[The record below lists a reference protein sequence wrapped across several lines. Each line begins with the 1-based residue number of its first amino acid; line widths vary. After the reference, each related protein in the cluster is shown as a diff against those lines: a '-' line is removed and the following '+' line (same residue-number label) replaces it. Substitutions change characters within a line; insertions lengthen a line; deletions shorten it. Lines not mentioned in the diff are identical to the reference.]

1 MGKYSVPDFIRKQ
14 KPKGTMVKN
23 ISGYFYVYEYKSIKG
38 HDGKRKTQMGNIIG
52 SIKPGIGYVA
62 NGSFLCDSEISTLEF
77 GEYAVTLANS
87 QQTLALLR
95 ECFNPEDAL
104 AIYAV
109 SIIHFIQGFTYM
121 KDIQSYYDMSYLSIK
136 YPSLKLGY
144 ESLSSLYDS
153 LGRRQGSVIK
163 MEEKLV
169 AACSGQVAIDG
180 HVIGCVSGENDLAV
194 KGYKFGKIGEP
205 QINLLMAYD
214 INTGIPLLS
223 RIYEGASTDK
233 VSVKDLTRQVELKNM
248 LFVIDRGFYSAE
260 NLKLFSSD
268 GNSYII
274 PLAKNITACK
284 KAVSSL
290 EMTGRFMYQQGLKAS
305 VVEYKDEMIDGNRV
319 ITYRDLNESA
329 AEQTNYLRHMGMG
342 DKAYTQEGFDKLKDF
357 MGVIVLQTSI
367 MGKTPQ
373 EIYELYK
380 KRWTIETYY
389 HYFKNKADYGSLYQQ
404 DYYKTQGLAFIMLV
418 SSLIHK
424 EFEDAVKAVK
434 GKSAQDCLL
443 DARMVKADKR
453 RGVWTVCN
461 CRKKQVELFES
472 LNTKLAVEIDQY
484 T

>member
-1 MGKYSVPDFIRKQ
+1 MGTYSVPESIRKQ

-23 ISGYFYVYEYKSIKG
+23 INGYFYVYEYKSIKG
-38 HDGKRKTQMGNIIG
+38 NDGKRKTQMGNIIG
-52 SIKPGIGYVA
+52 SIKPGIGFVPNSSY
-62 NGSFLCDSEISTLEF
+62 LCDSEISTLEF
-77 GEYAVTLANS
+77 GEYAVTIANS
-87 QQTLALLR
+87 QHTLALLR
-95 ECFNPEDAL
+95 KCFNPEDAL

-109 SIIHFIQGFTYM
+109 SMIHFIQGFTYM

-169 AACSGQVAIDG
+169 ADCSGQVAIDG
-180 HVIGCVSGENDLAV
+180 HVIGCVSGENDLAA
-194 KGYKFGKIGEP
+194 KGYKFSKIGEP

-233 VSVKDLTRQVELKNM
+233 VSVKDLTKQVELKNM
-248 LFVIDRGFYSAE
+248 LFVVDRGFYSTE

-274 PLAKNITACK
+274 PLGKNITACK
-284 KAVSSL
+284 KAVSNL
-290 EMTGRFMYQQGLKAS
+290 EIIGRFMYQRGRKAS
-305 VVEYKDEMIDGNRV
+305 VVEYKDEIIEGNRV
-319 ITYRDLNESA
+319 ITCRDLNESA

-342 DKAYTQEGFDKLKDF
+342 DKSYTQDGFDKLKDF
-357 MGVIVLQTSI
+357 MGLIVLQTSN
-367 MGKTPQ
+367 MEKPPQ

-380 KRWTIETYY
+380 KRWAIETYY
-389 HYFKNKADYGSLYQQ
+389 NYFKNKADCSSLYQQ

-418 SSLIHK
+418 SSLILR

-434 GKSAQDCLL
+434 GKSVQDCLL

-461 CRKKQVELFES
+461 CRKKQVDLFEL
-472 LNTKLAVEIDQY
+472 LNTKLAVEIEQH

>member
-1 MGKYSVPDFIRKQ
+1 MGNFSVPESIRRQ
-14 KPKGTMVKN
+14 KPRGTMVKN
-23 ISGYFYVYEYKSIKG
+23 ISGYYYVYEYKSVKG
-38 HDGKRKTQMGNIIG
+38 DNDKRRTQMGKLIG
-52 SIKPGIGYVA
+52 SIKPGIGFVP
-62 NGSFLCDSEISTLEF
+62 NDSFLCDSEISTLEF
-77 GEYAVTLANS
+77 GEYAVVLSNS
-87 QQTLALLR
+87 QKTLNLLM

-104 AIYAV
+104 SIYVV

-121 KDIQSYYDMSYLSIK
+121 KDIQNYYDMSYLSIK

-144 ESLSSLYDS
+144 DSLSSLYDS
-153 LGRRQGSVIK
+153 LGRRQSSVIK

-169 AACSGQVAIDG
+169 AASSRQVAIDG

-233 VSVKDLTRQVELKNM
+233 ISVKDLAKQVELKNM
-248 LFVIDRGFYSAE
+248 LFVIDRGFFSAE
-260 NLKLFSSD
+260 NLILFSSD

-274 PLAKNITACK
+274 PLGKNIKACK
-284 KAVSSL
+284 KAVGSL
-290 EMTGRFMYQQGLKAS
+290 EMTGRFMYQQGRKAS

-319 ITYRDLNESA
+319 ITYRDLNESV
-329 AEQTNYLRHMGMG
+329 AEQSNYLRHMGMG
-342 DKAYTQEGFDKLKDF
+342 DKSYTQEGFDKLKDF

-367 MGKTPQ
+367 IDKTPK

-380 KRWTIETYY
+380 KRWVIETYY
-389 HYFKNKADYGSLYQQ
+389 NYFKNKADYSSLYQQ

-418 SSLIHK
+418 SALILR
-424 EFEDAVKAVK
+424 EFEDAIKAVK

-461 CRKKQVELFES
+461 CRKKQVELFEL
-472 LNTKLAVEIDQY
+472 LNTKLSVEIEQH

>member
-1 MGKYSVPDFIRKQ
+1 MGNYSVPESIRRQ

-23 ISGYFYVYEYKSIKG
+23 ISGYFYVYEYKSVKG
-38 HDGKRKTQMGNIIG
+38 DNGKRRTQMGKLIG
-52 SIKPGIGYVA
+52 SIKPGIGFVS
-62 NGSFLCDSEISTLEF
+62 NSSFLCDSEISTLEF

-87 QQTLALLR
+87 HKTLALLN

-104 AIYAV
+104 LIYAV

-169 AACSGQVAIDG
+169 ASSSGQLAIDG
-180 HVIGCVSGENDLAV
+180 HVIGCVSDENDLAV

-233 VSVKDLTRQVELKNM
+233 ISVKDLIKQVELKNM

-260 NLKLFSSD
+260 NLRLFTSD

-274 PLAKNITACK
+274 PLGKNITTCK

-290 EMTGRFMYQQGLKAS
+290 EMTGRFMYQQGRKAS

-319 ITYRDLNESA
+319 ITCRDLNESV
-329 AEQTNYLRHMGMG
+329 AEQTNYLRHMRMG

-367 MGKTPQ
+367 MGKSPQ
-373 EIYELYK
+373 EIYEIYK

-389 HYFKNKADYGSLYQQ
+389 NYFKNKADYRSLYQQ

-418 SSLIHK
+418 SALILR

-434 GKSAQDCLL
+434 GKSVQDCLL
-443 DARMVKADKR
+443 DARMVKSDKR
-453 RGVWTVCN
+453 RGAWAVCN
-461 CRKKQVELFES
+461 CRKKQVELFEL
-472 LNTKLAVEIDQY
+472 LNTKLAVEIEQH